1 MSQLAAIIK
10 QLTPYIMGK
19 AYNTENKIEKIIL
32 THSVTAAT
40 VGLAGGFLPGAG
52 AVIATVAST
61 GAIWSMYYRLCQEL
75 GIKISQNILKTLSSA
90 ILTNIATNLGILLA
104 GELAATFLPG
114 VSLVVSAAACYGITY
129 LAGFLFMKLLVN
141 LFKAGKNPS
150 AMTAEE
156 LAAAGKEAVRQEN
169 CKDIFRNAR
178 EEAKQKIRNG
188 EISKED
194 QK

>member
-10 QLTPYIMGK
+10 QLTPYIMAK

-156 LAAAGKEAVRQEN
+156 LAAAGKEAVREED
-169 CKDIFRNAR
+169 CKRIFKNAR

-188 EISKED
+188 EISRED